1 MIQKLLPWGD
11 ALRLGALKQIVPSS
25 ALALALCVA
34 SATLLGNAAGNSAFQ
49 ENFPAPP
56 ADRTLIYWRTAKDAA
71 LTVLPIE
78 AATTNLRP
86 ENVAG
91 SDKMGRVELR
101 GENAQTAIADSEP
114 HFFLFVP
121 DTPGVHPPLLVRL
134 TRKRGGRQ
142 AAAMVQRGLRG
153 LAIVS
158 EDIVKPHYRVLRREG
173 GSIYMEVW
181 GRQPLEAGEYGFISS
196 DLARISTFRIVR

>member
-1 MIQKLLPWGD
+1 MI
-11 ALRLGALKQIVPSS
+11 GALYHTVYSS
-25 ALALALCVA
+25 ALALTLCVA
-34 SATLLGNAAGNSAFQ
+34 SAALLDNAAGNRVVQ

-56 ADRTLIYWRTAKDAA
+56 ADRTLIYWQAAKDAA
-71 LTVLPIE
+71 LTALPIE

-86 ENVAG
+86 EIVAG
-91 SDKMGRVELR
+91 SDKMGRVVLR
-101 GENAQTAIADSEP
+101 GEHAQTAVVDSEP

-134 TRKRGGRQ
+134 TRKRGWRQ

-181 GRQPLEAGEYGFISS
+181 GRQPLEAGEYGFIGS
-196 DLARISTFRIVR
+196 DLARISTFRVSENLSQ